1 MKRKEQLKKYTKMS
15 LVSLLKTESKLR
27 KKIFETKT
35 KLVLGKLKNTA
46 QIASLRKELA
56 RVKTIIR
63 QKAKEELESK
73 KRKNKQSQKGSGKQK
88 TKK

>member
-15 LVSLLKTESKLR
+15 LVSLLKAESKLR